1 MSSTIK
7 KFIYSSLSTTTTTT
21 TITKITTKS
30 LIRSF
35 CSQSNGNF
43 RNYNKFELFEK
54 AYDFTLPPYQPII
67 IRLDGNSFS
76 KLSKQLELERHDE
89 RFHESMK
96 ETSISLYSHFIGCK
110 FIYSFSDE
118 INIVIYNQYP
128 ENQFLSNRIQ
138 KLIST
143 TSSITSLNFSINLSK
158 KLNNNNNNN
167 IKVYSYFD
175 CRAFVL
181 PIGEV
186 KDYFIK
192 RQGRC
197 YTNFLSS
204 IASDKG
210 FNAGSIFKNDSGL
223 DGSKKNINARETFLE
238 KQGVNL
244 MEVSEHFKSGFLVF
258 KNSSNNLDYKS
269 PINFKND
276 SIIDYLLHHK
286 N

>member
-1 MSSTIK
+1 MSSSTIK
-7 KFIYSSLSTTTTTT
+7 KFLNSPTSLLSS
-21 TITKITTKS
+21 KS
-30 LIRSF
+30 LLIRSF
-35 CSQSNGNF
+35 SSQSNGNF

-54 AYDFTLPPYQPII
+54 AFDFVLPPYQPII

-76 KLSKQLELERHDE
+76 KLNKQLKLERHDE

-96 ETSISLYSHFIGCK
+96 ETSNNLFSHFIGCK

-128 ENQFLSNRIQ
+128 DNQFLSNRIQ

-167 IKVYSYFD
+167 NVFSYFD

-181 PIGEV
+181 PINEV

-204 IASDKG
+204 IASDNG
-210 FNAGSIFKNDSGL
+210 FNTDSIFNNDSGL
-223 DGSKKNINARETFLE
+223 DGSKKNIYAREYYLE

-244 MEVSEHFKSGFLVF
+244 MEIPEHFKSGFLVF
-258 KNSSNNLDYKS
+258 KNSTNELDYKS
-269 PINFKND
+269 PINFKSD
-276 SIIDYLLHHK
+276 TIIDYLLNRK

>member
-7 KFIYSSLSTTTTTT
+7 KFLKTSSLSSPLLSS
-21 TITKITTKS
+21 TKS
-30 LIRSF
+30 LIRRSF
-35 CSQSNGNF
+35 SSQSNGNF

-54 AYDFTLPPYQPII
+54 AFDFVLPPYQPIV

-76 KLSKQLELERHDE
+76 KLNKQLKLERHDE
-89 RFHESMK
+89 IFHESMK
-96 ETSISLYSHFIGCK
+96 ETSNNLFSHFIGCK

-167 IKVYSYFD
+167 NTNVYSYFD

-181 PIGEV
+181 PINEV

-204 IASDKG
+204 IASENG
-210 FNAGSIFKNDSGL
+210 FNTDGIFNNDSGL
-223 DGSKKNINARETFLE
+223 DGSKKNIYAREYYLE

-244 MEVSEHFKSGFLVF
+244 MEIPEHFKSGFLVF
-258 KNSSNNLDYKS
+258 KNSTNELDYKS
-269 PINFKND
+269 PINFKTD
-276 SIIDYLLHHK
+276 TLIDYLLNRK